1 MSRGNEVL
9 TADGGALYTQ
19 MDGPPSTL
27 QYLGCHDL
35 GDTSAPAGDV
45 ARTFC
50 PDPNNRGRYNVATR
64 TQGAA
69 GEVTG
74 DVSTPIGKTADYLE
88 MLRRIRCRFPLY
100 VPMAD
105 CTRPNEFIPNDRGLI
120 YTDVIITGTTR
131 SNNVTR
137 NVDGGAVGEMLKTFA
152 WSAKDVLEWHDTV
165 GTRRANA
172 SVEDINDIVFCNEV
186 ACQGI
191 CGPAEAIC
199 TNGVTVHDAVG
210 IGTADVFFTT
220 DAGITWTAGAVDP
233 FLADEHI
240 SSVICFPSNGI
251 DTIRVIIARGVTDAG
266 NPAEIAYTEDSGATW
281 TVVDIETANAGFV
294 PWNGGLFAWDRW
306 NIWACTDTGAGAA
319 GTIVVSRDGGVTW
332 ATQLT
337 GAGDALNCLRFSSSD
352 VGLCVGDQN
361 EMHFTDDSGAHWTAI
376 TGPAAQA
383 AVDALTCAVIDE
395 NRWYVGYD
403 DGELWFTN
411 DGGANWSEIALGI
424 PASGHT
430 ISAIN
435 DMGHVGEHIIW
446 LAIHGNDGANE
457 VGFVGRSVTGG
468 ATDTWEYTQAP
479 TDCSAGNGFTCI
491 HVCGINQ
498 AFAAGC
504 IETTAYV
511 FEVAET

>member
-1 MSRGNEVL
+1 M
-9 TADGGALYTQ
+9 GALFTQ
-19 MDGPPSTL
+19 MDGPPNTL

-35 GDTSAPAGDV
+35 GDTDAPEGDV

-50 PDPNNRGRYNVATR
+50 PDPINRGRYNVVTR
-64 TQGAA
+64 TQGAP

-88 MLRRIRCRFPLY
+88 MLRRDRCRFPLY
-100 VPMAD
+100 VPMQD
-105 CTRPNEFIPNDRGLI
+105 CGRPNEFIPNDRGLI

-131 SNNVTR
+131 TNTVTR
-137 NVDGGAVGEMLKTFA
+137 NVDGGAVGEMSKTFA
-152 WSAKDVLEWHDTV
+152 WSAEEVLEWHDTV
-165 GTRRANA
+165 GTRRTTAL
-172 SVEDINDIVFCNEV
+172 VEDINDVVFCNDQ

-199 TNGVTVHDAVG
+199 TDGVTVFDAG
-210 IGTADVFFTT
+210 AAATADVQFTT
-220 DAGITWTAGAVDP
+220 DGGVTWTTGAVDP
-233 FLADEHI
+233 FAADEHI
-240 SSVICFPSNGI
+240 STVVCFPSDGVG
-251 DTIRVIIARGVTDAG
+251 TIRVIVGRGSTDAG
-266 NPAEIAYTEDSGATW
+266 NPAEIGYTEDSGATW
-281 TVVDIETANAGFV
+281 TAVNVGATNGELM
-294 PWNGGLFAWDRW
+294 PWNGCLFAWDRW
-306 NIWACTDTGAGAA
+306 NLWACTDTGGGAA
-319 GTIVVSRDGGVTW
+319 GNIYVSRDGGATW
-332 ATQLT
+332 ALQLT
-337 GAGDALNCLRFSSSD
+337 GAGDALNCVRFSSVD
-352 VGLCVGDQN
+352 VGLCVGDTN

-403 DGELWFTN
+403 DGELWYTG
-411 DGGANWSEIALGI
+411 DGGTNWSQITLGI

-435 DMGHVGEHIIW
+435 DMGHVGEHVIW
-446 LAIHGNDGANE
+446 LAIHGNDGVNE

-479 TDCSAGNGFTCI
+479 SDCGTGNGFLAI
-491 HVCGINQ
+491 HVCGVNQ
-498 AFAAGC
+498 AFAVGC
-504 IETTAYV
+504 VETTSYI